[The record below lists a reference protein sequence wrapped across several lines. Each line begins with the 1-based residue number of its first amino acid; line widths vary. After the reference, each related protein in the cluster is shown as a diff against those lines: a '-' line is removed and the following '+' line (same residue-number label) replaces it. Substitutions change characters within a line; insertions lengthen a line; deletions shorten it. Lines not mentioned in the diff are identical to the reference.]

1 MFLETQYFIT
11 DVSHTNYKNRKAGV
25 IIATSQRNLS
35 NLGFEDFFRLKYQTE
50 EIKKQQVTDV
60 VAQHNKDKVSYIE
73 AYEVLM
79 GIVNDISY
87 DTNKV
92 LNEAIVQEQRRSNI
106 SLDLTGTLIEK
117 LISNKIITKQDES
130 DILNSVQKLYKAKDD
145 NSGKKN

>member
-1 MFLETQYFIT
+1 
-11 DVSHTNYKNRKAGV
+11 
-25 IIATSQRNLS
+25 
-35 NLGFEDFFRLKYQTE
+35 
-50 EIKKQQVTDV
+50 
-60 VAQHNKDKVSYIE
+60 
-73 AYEVLM
+73 M

-92 LNEAIVQEQRRSNI
+92 LNEAIVQEQRRSNMSI
-106 SLDLTGTLIEK
+106 DLTGTLIEK